1 MANKNNSL
9 GFYKVILTTLITS
22 LAITGISCL
31 DDKIW
36 NIIMLIIGM
45 LAYSIV
51 GLLFSFGL
59 IHGKNVG
66 KEAYAFVFIILL
78 ILGYCVYSGI
88 VAVQNWI
95 LSWPLYVKIIVT
107 SLLLVS
113 IIIISLF
120 YLLKNVKKTILRNNW
135 FITNRWGCH
144 EDNRYI
150 PNGTRVYRRRR

>member
-1 MANKNNSL
+1 MANINNSL

-45 LAYSIV
+45 LAYTIV
-51 GLLFSFGL
+51 GILFSFGL

-78 ILGYCVYSGI
+78 LLGYCVYSGI

-95 LSWPLYVKIIVT
+95 ISWPLYVKIIVP
-107 SLLLVS
+107 SLLFTA
-113 IIIISLF
+113 IIIIIVQ
-120 YLLKNVKKTILRNNW
+120 LLKKHKEKSKEYEKKNNLHHK
-135 FITNRWGCH
+135 G
-144 EDNRYI
+144 EEK
-150 PNGTRVYRRRR
+150 

>member
-9 GFYKVILTTLITS
+9 GFYKIILTTLITS

-51 GLLFSFGL
+51 GILFSFGL
-59 IHGKNVG
+59 IHGKNAG

-78 ILGYCVYSGI
+78 ILGYCVYCGI
-88 VAVQNWI
+88 VTIQNWI
-95 LSWPLYVKIIVT
+95 ITWPLSVKIIVP
-107 SLLLVS
+107 SLLFVA
-113 IIIISLF
+113 IIIINLF
-120 YLLKNVKKTILRNNW
+120 YLFKSHKENN
-135 FITNRWGCH
+135 
-144 EDNRYI
+144 
-150 PNGTRVYRRRR
+150 

>member
-1 MANKNNSL
+1 MKNFYNCGIIKQIKSGETFLANKNNSL

-59 IHGKNVG
+59 IRGKNAG
-66 KEAYAFVFIILL
+66 KEAYVFVFIILL

-95 LSWPLYVKIIVT
+95 LCWPLYVKIIVT

-120 YLLKNVKKTILRNNW
+120 YLLKKRKENNS
-135 FITNRWGCH
+135 
-144 EDNRYI
+144 
-150 PNGTRVYRRRR
+150 

>member
-9 GFYKVILTTLITS
+9 GFYKIILTMLITS

-51 GLLFSFGL
+51 GILFSFGL
-59 IHGKNVG
+59 IHGKNAG

-78 ILGYCVYSGI
+78 ILGYCVYCGI
-88 VAVQNWI
+88 VTIQNWI
-95 LSWPLYVKIIVT
+95 VTWPLSVKIIVP
-107 SLLLVS
+107 SLLIFA
-113 IIIISLF
+113 IITIVAVLLF
-120 YLLKNVKKTILRNNW
+120 KKRKNIKAKDVINNK
-135 FITNRWGCH
+135 
-144 EDNRYI
+144 
-150 PNGTRVYRRRR
+150 

>member
-1 MANKNNSL
+1 MSNKNNSL
-9 GFYKVILTTLITS
+9 GFYNVILTTLITS

-59 IHGKNVG
+59 INGKNAG

-78 ILGYCVYSGI
+78 LLGYCVYSGI

-95 LSWPLYVKIIVT
+95 TALPQHAKIVVPNLFFGAIIIVT
-107 SLLLVS
+107 
-113 IIIISLF
+113 IF
-120 YLLKNVKKTILRNNW
+120 YLLKKHKENKKDKERNLRDK
-135 FITNRWGCH
+135 G
-144 EDNRYI
+144 EQK
-150 PNGTRVYRRRR
+150 

>member
-1 MANKNNSL
+1 MVNKNNSL

-59 IHGKNVG
+59 IHGKNAG
-66 KEAYAFVFIILL
+66 KEAYAFIFIILL

-95 LSWPLYVKIIVT
+95 ISWPLYVKIIVP
-107 SLLLVS
+107 SLLFAA
-113 IIIISLF
+113 IIIIIVQ
-120 YLLKNVKKTILRNNW
+120 LLKKHKENNREYEKKNNLHHK
-135 FITNRWGCH
+135 G
-144 EDNRYI
+144 EEK
-150 PNGTRVYRRRR
+150 

>member
-1 MANKNNSL
+1 
-9 GFYKVILTTLITS
+9 
-22 LAITGISCL
+22 
-31 DDKIW
+31 
-36 NIIMLIIGM
+36 MLIIGM

-59 IHGKNVG
+59 IHGKNAG

-95 LSWPLYVKIIVT
+95 LSWPLYVKIIVP

-113 IIIISLF
+113 IIIIGLF
-120 YLLKNVKKTILRNNW
+120 YSLKKRKENNKNSENNN
-135 FITNRWGCH
+135 INDMG
-144 EDNRYI
+144 EEK
-150 PNGTRVYRRRR
+150 

>member
-9 GFYKVILTTLITS
+9 GFYKIILTMLITS

-51 GLLFSFGL
+51 GILFSFGL
-59 IHGKNVG
+59 IHGKNAG

-78 ILGYCVYSGI
+78 ILGYCVYCGI
-88 VAVQNWI
+88 VTIQDWI
-95 LSWPLYVKIIVT
+95 ATWPLSVKIIVP
-107 SLLLVS
+107 SLLFVA

-120 YLLKNVKKTILRNNW
+120 YLFKSHKEKN
-135 FITNRWGCH
+135 
-144 EDNRYI
+144 
-150 PNGTRVYRRRR
+150 

>member
-1 MANKNNSL
+1 M
-9 GFYKVILTTLITS
+9 LITS

-51 GLLFSFGL
+51 GILFLFGL
-59 IHGKNVG
+59 IHGKNAG

-78 ILGYCVYSGI
+78 ILGYCVYCGI
-88 VAVQNWI
+88 VTIQNWI
-95 LSWPLYVKIIVT
+95 VTWPLSVKIIVP
-107 SLLLVS
+107 SLLFVA

-120 YLLKNVKKTILRNNW
+120 YLFKSHKEKN
-135 FITNRWGCH
+135 
-144 EDNRYI
+144 
-150 PNGTRVYRRRR
+150 

>member
-9 GFYKVILTTLITS
+9 GFYKIILTMLITS

-51 GLLFSFGL
+51 GILFSFGL
-59 IHGKNVG
+59 IHGKNAG

-78 ILGYCVYSGI
+78 ILGYCVYCGI
-88 VAVQNWI
+88 VTIQNWI
-95 LSWPLYVKIIVT
+95 VTWPLSVKIIVPP
-107 SLLLVS
+107 
-113 IIIISLF
+113 LF
-120 YLLKNVKKTILRNNW
+120 NPVRTPYKIAA
-135 FITNRWGCH
+135 
-144 EDNRYI
+144 
-150 PNGTRVYRRRR
+150 

>member
-9 GFYKVILTTLITS
+9 GFYKIILTMLITS

-51 GLLFSFGL
+51 GILFSFGL
-59 IHGKNVG
+59 IHGKNAG

-78 ILGYCVYSGI
+78 ILGYCVYCGI
-88 VAVQNWI
+88 VTIQNWI
-95 LSWPLYVKIIVT
+95 VTWPLSVKIIVP
-107 SLLLVS
+107 SLLFVA

-120 YLLKNVKKTILRNNW
+120 YLFKSHKEKN
-135 FITNRWGCH
+135 
-144 EDNRYI
+144 
-150 PNGTRVYRRRR
+150 